1 MDENE
6 FSFEALFNKCSE
18 FKRYTSPEYKN
29 AYDRFY
35 KFLNDNL
42 NDSRL
47 VDKFENETSLYC
59 TFAEESGFMQGFC
72 FAVKIIKFLNNI
84 E

>member
-1 MDENE
+1 MDNNE

-18 FKRYTSPEYKN
+18 FERYTSPEYKN

-35 KFLNDNL
+35 KFLENNLDDRKMIDN
-42 NDSRL
+42 
-47 VDKFENETSLYC
+47 FESEANLYC
-59 TFAEESGFMQGFC
+59 SFAEESGFEQGFC

-84 E
+84 